1 MSENKISPEQE
12 HVLSVKVANSNGVLL
27 RVAGLFSRRGYNIKS
42 LNSAETEEKNIARL
56 TIVVAGDLRT
66 LTQIK
71 NQLMKLY
78 DVREVR
84 LLEDAVTREHILIR
98 AGKTS
103 EDRHKIIEIA
113 NLYRAKP
120 VDVGK
125 DSIMLELTGE
135 PAKIDSFLDLLKPFG
150 IIKMVRSG
158 ITALERD

>member
-1 MSENKISPEQE
+1 MQE
-12 HVLSVKVANSNGVLL
+12 YVLSVKVDNNNGVLL
-27 RVAGLFSRRGYNIKS
+27 RVAGLFSRRCFNIKS
-42 LNSAETEEKNIARL
+42 LNAAETEEPNISRL
-56 TIVVAGDLRT
+56 TIVVACDLRV
-66 LTQIK
+66 LEQIK

-78 DVREVR
+78 NVHEVR
-84 LLEDAVTREHILIR
+84 ILDDAVTREHILIR

-120 VDVGK
+120 VDVGA

-135 PAKIDSFLDLLKPFG
+135 PVKIDSFIDLLKPFG

-158 ITALERD
+158 ITALVRD

>member
-1 MSENKISPEQE
+1 MQEQE
-12 HVLSVKVANSNGVLL
+12 HVLSVKVANNNGVLL
-27 RVAGLFSRRGYNIKS
+27 RVSGLFSRRCFNIKS
-42 LNSAETEEKNIARL
+42 LNAAETEEPNVSRL
-56 TIVVAGDLRT
+56 TIVVAGDLKV

-78 DVREVR
+78 DVHEVR
-84 LLEDAVTREHILIR
+84 ILEDAVTREHILIR
-98 AGKTS
+98 AGKNT

-120 VDVGK
+120 VDVAS

-135 PAKIDSFLDLLKPFG
+135 PVKIDSFISLLKPFG

>member
-1 MSENKISPEQE
+1 MEQE
-12 HVLSVKVANSNGVLL
+12 YVLSVKVNNNNGVLL
-27 RVAGLFSRRGYNIKS
+27 RVAGLFSRRCFNIKS
-42 LNSAETEEKNIARL
+42 LNAAETEEPDISRL
-56 TIVVAGDLRT
+56 TIVVEGDFKVI
-66 LTQIK
+66 TQIK

-78 DVREVR
+78 DIHEVKI
-84 LLEDAVTREHILIR
+84 LNDAVTREHILIR
-98 AGKTS
+98 AGRS
-103 EDRHKIIEIA
+103 EEDRHKIIEIA

-135 PAKIDSFLDLLKPFG
+135 PVKLDSFIDLLKPFG

>member
-1 MSENKISPEQE
+1 MQEQE
-12 HVLSVKVANSNGVLL
+12 HVLSVKVANNNGVLL
-27 RVAGLFSRRGYNIKS
+27 RVSGLFSRRCFNIKS
-42 LNSAETEEKNIARL
+42 LNAAETEEPNVSRL
-56 TIVVAGDLRT
+56 TIVVAGDLKV

-78 DVREVR
+78 DVHEVR
-84 LLEDAVTREHILIR
+84 ILKDAVTREHILIR
-98 AGKTS
+98 AGKSS

-120 VDVGK
+120 VDVGA

-135 PAKIDSFLDLLKPFG
+135 PAKIDSFIDLLKPFG

>member
-1 MSENKISPEQE
+1 MQE
-12 HVLSVKVANSNGVLL
+12 YVLSVKVDNNNGVLL
-27 RVAGLFSRRGYNIKS
+27 RVAGLFSRRCFNIKS
-42 LNSAETEEKNIARL
+42 LNAAETEEPNISRL
-56 TIVVAGDLRT
+56 TIVVACDLRV
-66 LTQIK
+66 LEQIK

-78 DVREVR
+78 NVHEVR
-84 LLEDAVTREHILIR
+84 ILDDAVTREHLLIR

-120 VDVGK
+120 VDVGA

-135 PAKIDSFLDLLKPFG
+135 PVKIDSFIDLLKPFG

>member
-1 MSENKISPEQE
+1 MMEKY
-12 HVLSVKVANSNGVLL
+12 VLSVKVSNHVGVLP
-27 RVAGLFSRRGYNIKS
+27 RVGGLFSRRCFNIRS
-42 LNSAETEEKNIARL
+42 LNAAETEEPNISRL
-56 TIVVAGDLRT
+56 TIVVEADFRSLE
-66 LTQIK
+66 QIK

-78 DVREVR
+78 DVHEVKI
-84 LLEDAVTREHILIR
+84 LEDAVTREHILIR
-98 AGKTS
+98 AGKS
-103 EDRHKIIEIA
+103 SDDRHKIIEIA

-120 VDVGK
+120 VDVAA

>member
-1 MSENKISPEQE
+1 MQE
-12 HVLSVKVANSNGVLL
+12 YVLSVKVDNDTGVLV
-27 RVAGLFSRRGYNIKS
+27 RVAGLFSRRCFSIKS
-42 LNSAETEEKNIARL
+42 LNAAETEEQNISRL
-56 TIVVAGDLRT
+56 TIVVACDLRV
-66 LTQIK
+66 LEQIK

-78 DVREVR
+78 NVHEVR
-84 LLEDAVTREHILIR
+84 ILDDAVTREHILIR

-120 VDVGK
+120 VDVGA

-135 PAKIDSFLDLLKPFG
+135 PVKIDSFIDLLKPFG

>member
-1 MSENKISPEQE
+1 MQEQE

-27 RVAGLFSRRGYNIKS
+27 RVSGLFSRRCFNIKS
-42 LNSAETEEKNIARL
+42 LNAAETEEPNVSRL
-56 TIVVAGDLRT
+56 TIVVAGDLKV

-78 DVREVR
+78 DVHEVR
-84 LLEDAVTREHILIR
+84 ILEDAVTREHILIR
-98 AGKTS
+98 AGKS
-103 EDRHKIIEIA
+103 AEDRHKIIEIA

-120 VDVGK
+120 VDVAA

-135 PAKIDSFLDLLKPFG
+135 PVKIDSFIDLLKPFG

>member
-1 MSENKISPEQE
+1 MQE
-12 HVLSVKVANSNGVLL
+12 YVLSVKVDNNNGVLL
-27 RVAGLFSRRGYNIKS
+27 RVAGLFSRRCFNIKS
-42 LNSAETEEKNIARL
+42 LNAAETEEPNISRL
-56 TIVVAGDLRT
+56 TIVVACDLRV
-66 LTQIK
+66 LEQIK

-78 DVREVR
+78 NVHEVR
-84 LLEDAVTREHILIR
+84 ILDDAVTREHILIR

-120 VDVGK
+120 VDVGA

-135 PAKIDSFLDLLKPFG
+135 PVKIDSFIDLLKPFG

-158 ITALERD
+158 ITALERE